1 MEPQLDYQDNE
12 ESLFDLNKD
21 IALKA
26 LLFGMVFYIID
37 SKLLNKVIENCLP
50 TKLIEKQLLKS
61 ILFALIFYIIMSQL

>member
-1 MEPQLDYQDNE
+1 MDPQLDYQDNE
-12 ESLFDLNKD
+12 ESLFELNKD

-37 SKLLNKVIENCLP
+37 SKLLNRVIENCLP
-50 TKLIEKQLLKS
+50 TKLIEKQILKS

>member
-12 ESLFDLNKD
+12 ETLFELNKD

-26 LLFGMVFYIID
+26 LLFSMVFYIID
-37 SKLLNKVIENCLP
+37 SKLINKIIEKCLP
-50 TKLIEKQLLKS
+50 TKLIEKQILKS